1 MEARFA
7 PKDSRGEEIEQDI
20 SPALDS
26 VPNPGEIDTNDIPGL
41 SAFLEK
47 ASIDG
52 SIEQTDLF
60 RIVDEL
66 ELDTNQ
72 ADALYRDLEDKDVK
86 IIDTTPPQERVA
98 STPKKTEDEMTTS
111 LDSLKL
117 FARDAARADLLSAAQ
132 EVELAKKIERGDT
145 DAKKQMVEANLR
157 LVMSI
162 ARTRLGYGL
171 PYLDLIQEGSLGL
184 IRAAEKFDWRRGYKF
199 STYATW
205 WIRQAVDRA
214 LADKARTIRIPAHQ
228 VERLGSIISAERRL
242 HQELGREPTN
252 AEIAKSIDSDKINDK
267 TVGFLRTANKPL
279 ISLDKPVGEDEESSY
294 GNFVADETELS
305 VEDQVEE
312 SERSKALNKALETLT
327 EREREILAY
336 RFGLDGKEPKTL
348 EEIGNKFDITR
359 ERVRQIVIQ
368 ALKNLEKIEGLK
380 DFINPGTENP
390 GKGVILVDEL
400 GNEQSYTQEEFT
412 LIKYIQKGRTV
423 EELGDIYGGG
433 EGKMRPILSE
443 LYAKMGAADINGA
456 RLIARTLKI
465 RESEAL

>member
-184 IRAAEKFDWRRGYKF
+184 KNQVTAI
-199 STYATW
+199 SSPM
-205 WIRQAVDRA
+205 RQ
-214 LADKARTIRIPAHQ
+214 
-228 VERLGSIISAERRL
+228 SC
-242 HQELGREPTN
+242 
-252 AEIAKSIDSDKINDK
+252 
-267 TVGFLRTANKPL
+267 
-279 ISLDKPVGEDEESSY
+279 
-294 GNFVADETELS
+294 
-305 VEDQVEE
+305 
-312 SERSKALNKALETLT
+312 RSKIKSKKAN
-327 EREREILAY
+327 A
-336 RFGLDGKEPKTL
+336 
-348 EEIGNKFDITR
+348 
-359 ERVRQIVIQ
+359 
-368 ALKNLEKIEGLK
+368 
-380 DFINPGTENP
+380 
-390 GKGVILVDEL
+390 
-400 GNEQSYTQEEFT
+400 
-412 LIKYIQKGRTV
+412 
-423 EELGDIYGGG
+423 
-433 EGKMRPILSE
+433 
-443 LYAKMGAADINGA
+443 AK
-456 RLIARTLKI
+456 L
-465 RESEAL
+465 